1 MAELGFNPK
10 GNPSKPMRLL
20 LASLLTATSAALPAQ
35 QFDTRG
41 IPADAAIVVLTA
53 PSTGLQINNSPEM
66 KALRERMEKLSAK
79 ASKGAVQPNY
89 EKILQEELGF
99 NTNDTNNA
107 FAVGVNVAMG
117 ANGQP
122 AFSGAAILHVKIDPK
137 KVEAFAKKR
146 SVAALTAG
154 GKSGWNAMQFVA
166 AIVDPKGQ
174 TTADEESF
182 QIGLFVIDASTVAI
196 VQPKDAAAC
205 FASLAGKAPSYA
217 LNPAQKAFAA
227 ETGKAYGFF
236 AVNMARLP
244 STPELEQ
251 AGLANAMMA
260 FGEKGPNQ
268 VYQIAANFTSA
279 EKAKTTGQ
287 QIQGFL
293 AAAPLLLAI
302 DPAEPVEQ
310 QALKKMGGEI
320 VSAIQPVKVE
330 GTRASLVVSMETSKL
345 IGMVSQMFDLAEK
358 QLDTQAGAP
367 AANPTVKAAGGKKK
381 PVAPATSK

>member
-1 MAELGFNPK
+1 MSQQGVNPK
-10 GNPSKPMRLL
+10 GNPSIPMRLL
-20 LASLLTATSAALPAQ
+20 LASLLTTVGAALPAQ

-79 ASKGAVQPNY
+79 AGKGAAQPNY
-89 EKILQEELGF
+89 EKILQDELGF

-107 FAVGVNVAMG
+107 FAVGVNIAKG
-117 ANGQP
+117 ANGEP
-122 AFSGAAILHVKIDPK
+122 TFSGAAILHVKIDPK

-146 SVAALTAG
+146 GVAALTAG
-154 GKSGWNAMQFVA
+154 GKSGWNAVQFAA
-166 AIVDPKGQ
+166 AIVDPKAQ
-174 TTADEESF
+174 PPADEESF
-182 QIGLFVIDASTVAI
+182 QLGLFVIDASTIAI
-196 VQPKDAAAC
+196 VQPKDAVAC

-217 LNPAQKAFAA
+217 LNPAQKSFAA

-236 AVNMARLP
+236 AINMARVP
-244 STPELEQ
+244 SSPELEQ

-268 VYQIAANFTSA
+268 VYQVAANFTSA

-302 DPAEPVEQ
+302 DPSEPVEQ
-310 QALKKMGGEI
+310 QALKKMGAEI

-330 GTRASLVVSMETSKL
+330 GTRASMVVSMETSKL

-358 QLDTQAGAP
+358 QLESQGGTSATP
-367 AANPTVKAAGGKKK
+367 AVKASGGKKK